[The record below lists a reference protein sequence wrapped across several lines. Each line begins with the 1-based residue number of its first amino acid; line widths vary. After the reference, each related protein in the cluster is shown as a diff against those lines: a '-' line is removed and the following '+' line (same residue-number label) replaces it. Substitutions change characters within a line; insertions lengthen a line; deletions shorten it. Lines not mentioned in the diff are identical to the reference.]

1 MEIVR
6 ENMRAERLKASQTC
20 RFCLSQGVRL
30 SSIYAPPEQ
39 NKTTPLALQIMA
51 CVGIEVYREDGMPG
65 MICENCRILMN
76 YCYQFKQMCNNAD
89 TQLKTFLSTGIWP
102 KQLTLPK
109 ELATLLPN
117 SKQSPVRTTKSP
129 GSGTVQLVGV
139 ESLIEKE
146 KKINII
152 KLSPTDLKNIKL
164 GQRINLD
171 NLGLPKTT
179 GKTGTVLSVASE
191 ESNDSARMPLMTSTP
206 IPKRVKE
213 IEYVTGNSETSKVAQ
228 QDKKQRMKKEQMVQ
242 ENKTPNGPIILNNLT
257 NAVVPKV
264 EEEFVST
271 GEGTVEMVVSYET
284 VEPKAPAKP
293 DVFPCPECQKTYPLK
308 QLLDIHLLS
317 HKRERN
323 YPCEECNK
331 RFFSK
336 YDLAKHVAT
345 HTGERPYICVIC
357 RASFSRSTLL
367 TRHQAKHKDEPK
379 HMCTF
384 CDRSF
389 LSVDELNKHVENHEK
404 NRPFKCEL
412 CPKRFAYKQGLERH
426 EVVHKEKLP
435 FQCEYC
441 DQSYLTAGK
450 LSRHLT
456 THAGDRPYPCRLCNK
471 SFLLSHH
478 LSRHLRRH
486 NAFGQSEYKCVDCK
500 ELLNS
505 MGELVYH
512 SAQHAMQN
520 LICPLCREPFESVDS
535 VTEHIKSHAD
545 QLHYAC
551 DYCDL
556 MYTSEQALNDHCL
569 DCHANELAYEIP
581 ENQFTVVI
589 PEEMMQNV
597 PPSASDGKGLEEE
610 STNVAEPAQANNNVM
625 EYDHLMEEEMLDSMY
640 LQDDESTL
648 VPDPLDD
655 TETFEI
661 TEIEVTAEKP
671 VEVQKNVAPKP
682 SPPTQVATTKKVTP
696 TALSATT
703 TSTAAATTTQT
714 APTKKTALTKL
725 VPSASVGSSQP
736 KQSQATVER
745 TDEKPSRQQRMEEF
759 YKRNEMAVEKKM
771 AHKNVSD
778 VLKNL
783 PKGVTVSKPALSS
796 TASSGSVEQLKAK
809 PEAKLSSE
817 KLNAVA
823 ARPSTII
830 PQKRG
835 PGRPPKL
842 KPEEP
847 AKNVAA
853 EPQAAVKK
861 DGGAQKIA
869 APKHSLL
876 PTKTTKP
883 VVGSKSE
890 LKRSAS
896 AIELSKDRPK
906 IVKVVQGQE
915 NSTTS
920 GKNPTAKPT
929 SKLPESQS
937 WMIKRTY
944 APKEP
949 SAVGKKRPAE
959 KSAEESEEVAP
970 SKRPALSRK
979 TLNPSMIRVMDEK
992 GKSDNK
998 PAGFNVGTVGGSTTA
1013 ATAATAA
1020 RTATTTT
1027 NSINLKR
1034 VARSE
1039 IMKGTPV
1046 EVNIGGKTIKV
1057 HKISKEEVVARAA
1070 QLKGKS

>member
-1 MEIVR
+1 
-6 ENMRAERLKASQTC
+6 MRAERLKASQTC

-640 LQDDESTL
+640 LQD
-648 VPDPLDD
+648 
-655 TETFEI
+655 
-661 TEIEVTAEKP
+661 
-671 VEVQKNVAPKP
+671 
-682 SPPTQVATTKKVTP
+682 
-696 TALSATT
+696 
-703 TSTAAATTTQT
+703 
-714 APTKKTALTKL
+714 